1 MSDWSTFVSQVKA
14 LPIVKQRAVS
24 AIVGAVVADAAGN
37 ISHTIF
43 NLTVLKLTFLTPR
56 INVFAM
62 QYKCYNVLLAQP
74 LFWVY
79 DQDKILTCLEGGKNP
94 EFYEPTQNPF
104 FILPNG
110 SSTMCGDCT
119 MAGIR
124 GLLQG
129 KGSLTICTLVT
140 CL

>member
-1 MSDWSTFVSQVKA
+1 M
-14 LPIVKQRAVS
+14 
-24 AIVGAVVADAAGN
+24 
-37 ISHTIF
+37 
-43 NLTVLKLTFLTPR
+43 LKMTFLTP
-56 INVFAM
+56 VTSSDLM
-62 QYKCYNVLLAQP
+62 YNVTIVAFLAQP

-79 DQDKILTCLEGGKNP
+79 DQDKILKCLEGGKNP

-110 SSTMCGDCT
+110 VSTMCGDCA

-129 KGSLTICTLVT
+129 KGSLTV
-140 CL
+140 